1 MCLQISYTLTCEHVK
16 TQMIFCADAVPAA
29 SSSSSS
35 KDYRHKKESGSSSSK
50 KKKHGTSSSSASAST
65 HHHRPPKM
73 IPCDNL
79 TQQSLPYPTPPSF
92 ACDPQSAAT
101 SLLAP
106 KCPLPDCPFEAKDR
120 CWNCCWCGKGWNESG
135 RCSCIMIIEG
145 NRVQCEHI
153 CCPGC
158 EAAER

>member
-16 TQMIFCADAVPAA
+16 TQMIFCADAIPAA

-35 KDYRHKKESGSSSSK
+35 SKKDHKSHKKDSSSSK
-50 KKKHGTSSSSASAST
+50 KKKHGSSSSSSSSS
-65 HHHRPPKM
+65 HRQPKM

-92 ACDPQSAAT
+92 ACDPQTAAT

-120 CWNCCWCGKGWNESG
+120 CWNCCWCGKGWNEHG

-153 CCPGC
+153 CCAEC

>member
-16 TQMIFCADAVPAA
+16 TQMIYCADAIPVA

-35 KDYRHKKESGSSSSK
+35 SSKKEHKSHKKDSSSSK
-50 KKKHGTSSSSASAST
+50 KKKSASSSSSSSSS
-65 HHHRPPKM
+65 HRQPRM

-92 ACDPQSAAT
+92 TCDPQTAAT

-106 KCPLPDCPFEAKDR
+106 KCPLTDCPFEAKDR
-120 CWNCCWCGKGWNESG
+120 CWNCCWCGKGWNERG

-153 CCPGC
+153 CCSGC
-158 EAAER
+158 EAAKR

>member
-1 MCLQISYTLTCEHVK
+1 MCLQINYTLTCEHVK
-16 TQMIFCADAVPAA
+16 TQTIFCADAIPVAA
-29 SSSSSS
+29 PK
-35 KDYRHKKESGSSSSK
+35 KDKHKKGSK
-50 KKKHGTSSSSASAST
+50 KKSSSSASSSA
-65 HHHRPPKM
+65 PPSSSPSSSAAAAAM
-73 IPCDNL
+73 IPCANL

-92 ACDPQSAAT
+92 AGDPRTAAA

-106 KCPLPDCPFEAKDR
+106 KCPLADCPFEAKNR

-158 EAAER
+158 EAAM